1 VAPASGA
8 QPNFRDHRIR
18 ETAIKVL
25 VLTSD
30 TTANV
35 YLVNRLLRQFE
46 VVGMVIES
54 PPAPATA
61 EQKIERRRSMVERH
75 GRLRTLNKLAYNWFR
90 SRFLSG
96 PDAATVRATLFP
108 AGGEVRYERTV
119 DTVTVENINAPAC
132 IEFVRRHAPDVI
144 AVCGTGVIKP
154 EVFTLAPLGAIN
166 IHTGITPDYRSAD
179 PIFWALYCGE
189 PEKVGVTIHHVDAGI
204 DTGQIIRQSAV
215 PLESNDTLASIY
227 ARCVARGAELY
238 VETLHDLARGAAPV
252 VDRSGVKGRAFY
264 SIQLG
269 IVQYALFRL
278 RFWRLKRRAANR
290 TATQDIPAE
299 RRS

>member
-1 VAPASGA
+1 
-8 QPNFRDHRIR
+8 
-18 ETAIKVL
+18 
-25 VLTSD
+25 LTSD
-30 TTANV
+30 TTANL

-54 PPAPATA
+54 PPAAATA
-61 EQKIERRRSMVERH
+61 EEKIARRKRMLERH

-96 PDAATVRATLFP
+96 PDAATVRAALFP
-108 AGGEVRYERTV
+108 AGANVRYERAV

-132 IEFVRRHAPDVI
+132 IEFVKRHAPDLI

-179 PIFWALYCGE
+179 PIFWAIYCGE

-204 DTGQIIRQSAV
+204 DTGRIIRQSAV
-215 PLESNDTLASIY
+215 PIESGDSMASIY

-238 VETLHDLARGAAPV
+238 LETLRDLAQGTTPTI
-252 VDRSGVKGRAFY
+252 DRSGVKGRAFY

-269 IVQYALFRL
+269 IVQYVLFRF
-278 RFWRLKRRAANR
+278 RFWRIKHRAARR
-290 TATQDIPAE
+290 TDRRDIPLE
-299 RRS
+299 RGS

>member
-1 VAPASGA
+1 
-8 QPNFRDHRIR
+8 
-18 ETAIKVL
+18 
-25 VLTSD
+25 
-30 TTANV
+30 V
-35 YLVNRLLRQFE
+35 YLVNRLLRQFD
-46 VVGMVIES
+46 VVGMVIEA
-54 PPAPATA
+54 PPAAATA
-61 EQKIERRRSMVERH
+61 EEKIARRRRMLERH

-96 PDAATVRATLFP
+96 PDAATVRDAWFP
-108 AGGEVRYERTV
+108 ASAGIRYERAV
-119 DTVTVENINAPAC
+119 DTVTVPNINAPEC
-132 IEFVRRHAPDVI
+132 IEFVKRHAPDLI

-154 EVFTLAPLGAIN
+154 EVFTLAPMGAIN

-204 DTGQIIRQSAV
+204 DTGKIIRQSTV
-215 PLESNDTLASIY
+215 PIGPRDTLASIY

-238 VETLHDLARGAAPV
+238 LETLRDLANGTSTTL
-252 VDRSGVKGRAFY
+252 DRSGVKGRAFY

-269 IVQYALFRL
+269 ILQYALFCL
-278 RFWRLKRRAANR
+278 RFPGLKRRAAKLAAPQNVH
-290 TATQDIPAE
+290 AE